1 MNKVGISKPNGAKV
15 LLTKDGNTDDII
27 DAVLDVV
34 GDVRAQTREFSRQFS
49 RDKAGLQQLWRW
61 VKNNIRYKEDPLGVQ
76 WVREPARL
84 WHDKVGDCKSYTV
97 FIVSVL
103 ENMGLDYYIRFSNT
117 ERKGSKIVNHV
128 YPVAILPN
136 GQEVIVDA
144 VYNFFNSEAPW
155 YYIKDY
161 SMSEIYRLS
170 GIGKA
175 EIDATEAY
183 LQEVN
188 ALGESISD
196 EVLEND
202 ITEMSAG
209 QFARWQQA
217 QKLSAQAD
225 AAGDTPQAARFRA
238 ALQAVSSGSI
248 AGIGALAP
256 SDATKINTFLA
267 DTSKMTGKA
276 FSAPVLALP
285 DGVSGLLKVL
295 SDAVKKVWK
304 KVMNWLFKTAMP
316 VAGPFFLYSFLKKT
330 VGAKTEAKR
339 QKQAKIINW
348 IQKTG
353 QFDSEGAVMEAIKTG
368 IIKKTGKTPERL
380 LNETVTGG
388 TIAGIGFAAA
398 LIGPAIKIVLE
409 IIEKIASLFKKNKV
423 DGADNSAAPDPGELS
438 AEYAASL
445 ASGQTLLKTPPNNH
459 NSTDYTTVIVVGVA
473 AAAAIYVATQ

>member
-34 GDVRAQTREFSRQFS
+34 GDVRAQTRDFSRQFS
-49 RDKAGLQQLWRW
+49 RDKVGLQQLWRW
-61 VKNNIRYKEDPLGVQ
+61 VKQNIRYKEDPLGVQ

-128 YPVAILPN
+128 YPVAILN

-144 VYNFFNSEAPW
+144 VYNFFNAEAPW
-155 YYIKDY
+155 YFVKDY
-161 SMSEIYRLS
+161 TMSEIYRLS

-183 LQEVN
+183 LQEVT

-196 EVLEND
+196 DVLDND

-209 QFARWQQA
+209 AFARWQQA

-285 DGVSGLLKVL
+285 DGVSGVLKVL
-295 SDAVKKVWK
+295 AEAVKKVWK

-316 VAGPFFLYSFLKKT
+316 VAGPFFLYSFLKKN

-353 QFDSEGAVMEAIKTG
+353 QFDSSGAVMEAIKTG

-409 IIEKIASLFKKNKV
+409 IIEKVAQLFKKNKV
-423 DGADNSAAPDPGELS
+423 AVEGNAAPDPGELS

-445 ASGQTLLKTPPNNH
+445 ASGQSLKPTPASNEGAGKNTMLL
-459 NSTDYTTVIVVGVA
+459 VVGA
-473 AAAAIYVATQ
+473 AAAVAIYVANQ